1 MPYQIIHPTIS
12 RHSPQTA
19 VMYPAA
25 IPIEFL
31 FTSPVLPSVAISR
44 AQNHSL

>member
-1 MPYQIIHPTIS
+1 MPYQILHPTIS
-12 RHSPQTA
+12 RYSPQTA
-19 VMYPAA
+19 VVYPAA